1 MGKDTTFDFQQKNE
15 KERGVGEAALAYA
28 TDATPKTLDD
38 YLRLPEGARVELIK
52 GVFYDMAAPNV
63 IHQVI
68 AHQIGQKLGSYVD
81 QNGGDCVV
89 LNAPTDVQLF
99 ADEKTVVQ
107 PDVFVVCDRKRITR
121 ERLVGQ
127 PDLAIEIV
135 SESNWMTDVH
145 IKKKLYFEAGVRE
158 YWILFPKEKKI
169 QVYDFERGAEVVPK
183 EYTFEDKV
191 PVGIWNGKCCIDFH
205 QIYEKYCFLEK

>member
-1 MGKDTTFDFQQKNE
+1 MNKDTTYDFQQENGE
-15 KERGVGEAALAYA
+15 KKGVGEAALAYE
-28 TDATPKTLDD
+28 TDTTPKTLAD
-38 YLRLPEGARVELIK
+38 YLSLPEGARVELIN
-52 GVFYDMAAPNV
+52 GVFYDMAAPTV

-68 AHQIGQKLGSYVD
+68 AHQVGQMLGNYVD
-81 QNGGDCVV
+81 QNGGDCIV

-99 ADEKTVVQ
+99 ADDKTMVQ
-107 PDVFVVCDRKRITR
+107 PDVLVVCDRKRLTR

-127 PDLAIEIV
+127 PDLAIEVV

-158 YWILFPKEKKI
+158 YWILFPKKKKI
-169 QVYDFERGAEVVPK
+169 QVYDFESGADVVPK
-183 EYTFEDKV
+183 EYSFQDKV
-191 PVGIWNGKCCIDFH
+191 PVGIWGGKCCIDFQ